1 MGERLGTRGRLLVG
15 AAAIAV
21 VPNLLWCYAFVRDN
35 MSYRQSPE
43 QFYERV
49 ADMSPFPDLMTKPMS
64 RVGEWI
70 SARQTGPVVVLT
82 QWKELT
88 FWLPDGKLVEVNP
101 LTPQDEFDRFVRDY
115 DVRYVVSAIGL
126 AGIPEFF
133 FQMHMS
139 LQYGFRSEYRIA
151 NLEVFSVHSFEGRG
165 IKRNPAKV
173 SARWERETMMRE
185 RFGLGVS
192 LLHDGRSDS
201 AAAILGV
208 LADSTKGGST
218 ILLALAIAHEF
229 AGDFPRAKWLLAQ
242 LQVMKQ
248 SGAFLG
254 HATYHKEII
263 RILEQAAAEQRIGP
277 KAELLYI
284 ASTKY
289 WSLGFHNQSLLL
301 LDRALEVSPDFAP
314 SLVFGTYY
322 SLELERWKDASKY
335 YRSLVASS
343 PDHPLID
350 PLGRVLAYQDSIQK
364 SRRARIDHVVG
375 LAKAYQDAGLGDS
388 AIRTL
393 LSRDPSDSADPSALR
408 MLTELYVS
416 KRRFYPALNAANRL
430 LQVSHDAVAVQLQ
443 KELEERW

>member
-1 MGERLGTRGRLLVG
+1 
-15 AAAIAV
+15 
-21 VPNLLWCYAFVRDN
+21 
-35 MSYRQSPE
+35 
-43 QFYERV
+43 
-49 ADMSPFPDLMTKPMS
+49 
-64 RVGEWI
+64 
-70 SARQTGPVVVLT
+70 
-82 QWKELT
+82 
-88 FWLPDGKLVEVNP
+88 
-101 LTPQDEFDRFVRDY
+101 
-115 DVRYVVSAIGL
+115 
-126 AGIPEFF
+126 
-133 FQMHMS
+133 MHMS
-139 LQYGFRSEYRIA
+139 LQHGFRSEYRIA
-151 NLEVFSVHSFEGRG
+151 NLEVFSVHPFDGAAGRG
-165 IKRNPAKV
+165 VRGGAVPKSN
-173 SARWERETMMRE
+173 ARWENENRTRE
-185 RFGLGVS
+185 RFGIAVS
-192 LLHDGRSDS
+192 LLHDGRPDS
-201 AAAILGV
+201 AAAILGAM
-208 LADSTKGGST
+208 ADSTKGGST